1 MPRPVVG
8 FLRSLVVALALLTPL
23 TVTADPG
30 RQPQPTPIVSQPN
43 QILVRFQPDAP
54 AADVARLLAA
64 YPPLSE
70 VTGVYRLSVAD
81 ASTALADLRAEPS
94 VAYAIREQVVGLR
107 WPGRAARARAGA
119 ILAPQAVDNVGAVTA
134 TATATATAT
143 PTPTAT
149 ATLPVLATATPTA
162 TATGAP
168 AASSTPGA
176 TSTAT
181 TTATATMTPTAPP
194 PPILSRFWLS
204 DTRFGPVPAGAAEQM
219 GRCNGP
225 RFNANSTVYI
235 NVNYENLPEQQLRA
249 QLFSLGFNMR
259 DDEVLGAITSPLV
272 TVKTTGSV
280 AWPLSTLNLPVGCYE
295 TRVVS
300 SDPNTRV
307 PIPLRFQIVTAPT
320 EDSFYPRELWQ
331 WDHTRAY
338 QGAATADIK
347 ATGAWNI
354 TTGDSTVV
362 AVISTGADTSHPEFA
377 GRLAPGYDFVYRK
390 PDADDDFGYGTF
402 LTGLIAANARNNAS
416 LCGEPCDMVG
426 VNWGA
431 KIMPL
436 KVTALVS
443 TPNGDEWQA
452 PVGAVIEAMA
462 YARTHGARIILVSL
476 PIDANGLE
484 AETERAFR
492 TEISAAA
499 AANIL
504 VVAPVGDLNSGA
516 GPDARLLPAGVP
528 GGLPL
533 AVSATDESDRHWEA
547 AYAREY
553 VDLSAPGRTTLYS
566 SNIRNST
573 WCPGCLDPDYAD
585 GDTAVA
591 AAQVAG
597 AAALVWSV
605 NPNLS
610 ALQVQAIL
618 KTTADKV
625 DTANHPYDDLTDIT
639 PRNNWVGAGRLN
651 VEKALWETPHDMRGA
666 FTTPGVTALQAGR
679 QCTRLLN
686 TRTGAV
692 TWTVRVAPGDED
704 WVSVS
709 GPYSSRGSRVTPD
722 MQGDL
727 PSYADVCVDLGAG
740 ANQRPLGAFYKPR
753 LSVRSAM
760 PLATPREMT
769 VEIPVDTMPARLF
782 LPLLQANGQ
791 PPTS

>member
-1 MPRPVVG
+1 MSRPLVG
-8 FLRSLVVALALLTPL
+8 LLRSLVVALALLTPL
-23 TVTADPG
+23 TVAADPG
-30 RQPQPTPIVSQPN
+30 PQPEPTPIVSQPD

-54 AADVARLLAA
+54 AADMARLLAA

-70 VTGVYRLSVAD
+70 IAGIYRLPVAA
-81 ASTALADLRAEPS
+81 ASTALADLRAQPS
-94 VAYAIREQVVGLR
+94 VAYAIREQVVSLKRPAGL
-107 WPGRAARARAGA
+107 AALPPARTG
-119 ILAPQAVDNVGAVTA
+119 VGDTLTPLSINDV
-134 TATATATAT
+134 ATATAT
-143 PTPTAT
+143 PSASSTPGAT
-149 ATLPVLATATPTA
+149 TTATATPTA
-162 TATGAP
+162 TATGTL

-176 TSTAT
+176 T
-181 TTATATMTPTAPP
+181 TTATATATATTTPTAPP
-194 PPILSRFWLS
+194 PPSLSRFWVS
-204 DTRFGPVPAGAAEQM
+204 DTRLGPVPVGAVEQM
-219 GRCNGP
+219 GRCYGP

-235 NVNYENLPEQQLRA
+235 NLSYENLPEQQLRA
-249 QLFSLGFNMR
+249 QLFSLGFNMH
-259 DDEVLGAITSPLV
+259 DDEVFGAITSPLV
-272 TVKTTGSV
+272 TVKTTASV

-295 TRVVS
+295 TRVAS
-300 SDPNTRV
+300 SDPNIRV

-338 QGAATADIK
+338 QGTATADIK

-354 TTGDSTVV
+354 TTGNNTVI
-362 AVISTGADTSHPEFA
+362 AVISTGVDTSHPEFA

-390 PDADDDFGYGTF
+390 SDANDDFGYGTF
-402 LTGLIAANARNNAS
+402 LTGLIAANARNNAP
-416 LCGEPCDMVG
+416 LCGERCDMVG

-436 KVTALVS
+436 KVTALVP
-443 TPNGDEWQA
+443 TPDGDQWQA

-492 TEISAAA
+492 TEVSAAA

-504 VVAPVGDLNSGA
+504 VVAPVGDINSGA
-516 GPDARLLPAGVP
+516 GPNARLLPAGVP

-533 AVSATDESDRHWEA
+533 AVSATDENDRHWEA
-547 AYAREY
+547 AYARDY

-585 GDTAVA
+585 GDTAIA

-605 NPNLS
+605 NPNLT

-666 FTTPGVTALQAGR
+666 FATSGVTTLQAGR

-709 GPYSSRGSRVTPD
+709 GPYSSRGSRVNPD

-727 PSYADVCVDLGAG
+727 PSYADVCVTIGDG
-740 ANQRPLGAFYKPR
+740 ANQRPLGAFYKLR
-753 LSVRSAM
+753 LTVRSAM
-760 PLATPREMT
+760 PLAAPREMT

-791 PPTS
+791 PPTP